1 MSPVIELGELRP
13 AEDGDE
19 PLPAPPRRPPGRTV
33 RAVALACLVLLSMA
47 GAAGPARRPAPIRVP
62 APQGAAFVAL
72 AGRLVVADGPGA
84 VHRGGREVTAYR
96 LPGGE
101 PAWRFTL
108 PAGDQVLGLAGAV
121 GGLLVTSSPTGVG
134 DTLSTLLDP
143 VTGAVRWRQTGYP
156 VATAAGGVLVENPRP
171 GGTGSVRAVD
181 PVSGAVR
188 WTLSVPA
195 QGVAYRRDARGV
207 TQLVLVEPDGRV
219 VVHDADSGARV
230 RDGRVAS
237 APDGVAHRYAQV
249 VGGLL
254 LVDDGAG
261 AVTAY
266 GLDRLDRLWTVPV
279 DPRAGIWFTDCA
291 GVICQRDQVGG
302 AQALDPATG
311 RPAWAQERWIGLAPI
326 GGRLI
331 AAASG
336 DGPELDLSTLEPATG
351 RVLGRLGRWR
361 VTGRDDG
368 SGTLRGLL
376 GLRHLAG
383 DRTLVGVLDVPAGEA
398 RTRAV
403 LPGSWDE
410 CADAGEAL
418 VCLRPAGGL
427 AVWPIRR

>member
-1 MSPVIELGELRP
+1 MTPVIDLGEMRRSD
-13 AEDGDE
+13 DGDE
-19 PLPAPPRRPPGRTV
+19 LLPAPPRRPPGRAA
-33 RAVALACLVLLSMA
+33 RAVALGCLLLLTLA
-47 GAAGPARRPAPIRVP
+47 GAAGPTRRPAPARVP
-62 APQGAAFVAL
+62 APQGAVFVAL

-108 PAGDQVLGLAGAV
+108 PAGNQVLGLTEAV

-134 DTLSTLLDP
+134 DTLATLLDP
-143 VTGAVRWRQTGYP
+143 ATGAVRWRQPGYP
-156 VATAAGGVLVENPRP
+156 IATAAGGLLVENPRP

-181 PVSGAVR
+181 PASGAVR
-188 WTLSVPA
+188 WSLSVPA
-195 QGVAYRRDARGV
+195 QGVSYRRDTRGV

-219 VVHDADSGARV
+219 AVHDADSGARV
-230 RDGRVAS
+230 RDGRVSS
-237 APDGVAHRYAQV
+237 APDGVSHRFAQV
-249 VGGLL
+249 VGDLL

-266 GLDRLDRLWTVPV
+266 GLDRLERLWTVPV

-291 GVICQRDQVGG
+291 GVLCQRDQVGG
-302 AQALDPATG
+302 AKALDPATG
-311 RPAWAQERWIGLAPI
+311 RPAWAQERWIGLAPV

-331 AAASG
+331 AAATG
-336 DGPELDLSTLEPATG
+336 DGPELELWTLEPATG
-351 RVLGRLGRWR
+351 RVLARLGRWR

-368 SGTLRGLL
+368 SGTLAGLL
-376 GLRHLAG
+376 GLRRLTG
-383 DRTLVGVLDVPAGEA
+383 DRTLVGALDVPTGEA
-398 RTRAV
+398 RIRAV

-410 CADAGEAL
+410 CADAGRAL

-427 AVWPIRR
+427 TVWPVDR

>member
-1 MSPVIELGELRP
+1 MSPVIDLGEMRH

-19 PLPAPPRRPPGRTV
+19 PLPAPPRRPPGRTA
-33 RAVALACLVLLSMA
+33 RAVALGCLVLLTLA
-47 GAAGPARRPAPIRVP
+47 GAAGPARQPAPARVP
-62 APQGAAFVAL
+62 APQGAVFVAL

-84 VHRGGREVTAYR
+84 VQRGGREVTAFR

-108 PAGDQVLGLAGAV
+108 PAGAHVLGLTVGA

-134 DTLSTLLDP
+134 DTVVTLLDP
-143 VTGAVRWRQTGYP
+143 TTGAVRWRQSGYP
-156 VATAAGGVLVENPRP
+156 IATATGGLLVENPRP
-171 GGTGSVRAVD
+171 GGTGSVRSVD
-181 PVSGAVR
+181 PASGVVR
-188 WTLSVPA
+188 WSLPVPA
-195 QGVAYRRDARGV
+195 QGVSYRREARGV

-219 VVHDADSGARV
+219 AVHDADSGARL
-230 RDGRVAS
+230 RAGRVS
-237 APDGVAHRYAQV
+237 SVPDGVSHRFAQV

-291 GVICQRDQVGG
+291 GVICRRDQVGG
-302 AQALDPATG
+302 AVALDPATG
-311 RPAWAQERWIGLAPI
+311 RSAWTDEGWLGFAPV
-326 GGRLI
+326 GDRLI
-331 AAASG
+331 AATAG
-336 DGPELDLSTLEPATG
+336 DGPELDLWTLEPATG
-351 RVLGRLGRWR
+351 RVLARLGRWR

-368 SGTLRGLL
+368 SGTLAGLL
-376 GLRHLAG
+376 GLRRLTG
-383 DRTLVGVLDVPAGEA
+383 DRTLVGALDVPAGEA
-398 RTRAV
+398 RVRAV

-427 AVWPIRR
+427 AVWPVVR